1 MSEYEELKGKLH
13 KQYRESAERSRTP
26 GPGTGDQK
34 RAANNRDMQR
44 MKEREAATLR
54 EMQAH
59 APVSERSMIDHTL
72 AKTESEAREFRDRA
86 GHYDRK
92 LNKGS

>member
-1 MSEYEELKGKLH
+1 MSEYDELKNKLYQ
-13 KQYRESAERSRTP
+13 QYRESPERSRTP

-34 RAANNRDMQR
+34 LAANNRDMQQ

-59 APVSERSMIDHTL
+59 APASERPTVDHTL
-72 AKTESEAREFRDRA
+72 VKTESEAREFRDRA
-86 GHYDRK
+86 DHYDRK
-92 LNKGS
+92 LSKDS

>member
-1 MSEYEELKGKLH
+1 MSEYDELKDKLH
-13 KQYRESAERSRTP
+13 RQYRESVERSRTP

-34 RAANNRDMQR
+34 LAANNRDMQQL
-44 MKEREAATLR
+44 KEREVATLR

-59 APVSERSMIDHTL
+59 APASERSTVDHTL

-86 GHYDRK
+86 DHYDRK
-92 LNKGS
+92 SNKGP